1 MFEPFEKTYEDFI
14 PLSSLVSTIRER
26 LQLNNVLNHSSVI
39 EQEQTDIGT
48 GSDFCKSSN
57 QCKSSDK
64 ESSHYVQRHPS
75 TQPNVECVLVEEED
89 SRDKILGRY
98 QKRMLKNKVTQ
109 QAEIYLNGL
118 CNSSLG
124 CNSKRLPVL
133 AVNIPFGVMRDFGTF
148 VMKNSI
154 SIMKCITDFIRI
166 NLIHKKVIRSLATD
180 LDLLI
185 RRRRDN
191 TNHNDIEKNKGY
203 LSNSI
208 SSMSVF
214 LYSIPEE
221 KFDLVS
227 IELQ

>member
-1 MFEPFEKTYEDFI
+1 
-14 PLSSLVSTIRER
+14 
-26 LQLNNVLNHSSVI
+26 
-39 EQEQTDIGT
+39 
-48 GSDFCKSSN
+48 
-57 QCKSSDK
+57 
-64 ESSHYVQRHPS
+64 
-75 TQPNVECVLVEEED
+75 
-89 SRDKILGRY
+89 
-98 QKRMLKNKVTQ
+98 MLKNKVTQ

-133 AVNIPFGVMRDFGTF
+133 AVNIPFFVMRDFGTF
-148 VMKNSI
+148 VMKHS
-154 SIMKCITDFIRI
+154 SSLMKYVTDFIRI
-166 NLIHKKVIRSLATD
+166 NPIHKKVIRSLATD

-185 RRRRDN
+185 RKRRGN
-191 TNHNDIEKNKGY
+191 TNHNDIEKNKGS

>member
-1 MFEPFEKTYEDFI
+1 
-14 PLSSLVSTIRER
+14 
-26 LQLNNVLNHSSVI
+26 
-39 EQEQTDIGT
+39 
-48 GSDFCKSSN
+48 
-57 QCKSSDK
+57 
-64 ESSHYVQRHPS
+64 
-75 TQPNVECVLVEEED
+75 
-89 SRDKILGRY
+89 
-98 QKRMLKNKVTQ
+98 
-109 QAEIYLNGL
+109 
-118 CNSSLG
+118 
-124 CNSKRLPVL
+124 
-133 AVNIPFGVMRDFGTF
+133 
-148 VMKNSI
+148 MKNSI

-166 NLIHKKVIRSLATD
+166 NPIRKKVIRSLATD